1 MEKHRL
7 TSASDNTCFMEKS
20 TPYKIIVE
28 VKATFVE
35 EQSDPAA
42 ARYIFAYTITIR
54 NQGTVAATLLSRH
67 WIITDGEGQIREIRG
82 QGVVGEQ
89 PHLKPGE
96 QFCYTSG
103 AMIETPVG
111 TMQGSYS
118 MVAEDGA
125 TFEAE
130 IAVFS
135 LAMPGCLH

>member
-1 MEKHRL
+1 MRNRRL
-7 TSASDNTCFMEKS
+7 TNASDNICFMEESK
-20 TPYKIIVE
+20 PYKIIVD
-28 VKATFVE
+28 VKTMFIE

-42 ARYIFAYTITIR
+42 ARYVFAYAITIR
-54 NQGTVAATLLSRH
+54 NQGTVAAKLLARH
-67 WIITDGEGQIREIRG
+67 WIITDGEGQTREVRG

-89 PHLKPGE
+89 PYLKPGE

-125 TFEAE
+125 TFDAE

-135 LAMPGCLH
+135 LAVPGCLH